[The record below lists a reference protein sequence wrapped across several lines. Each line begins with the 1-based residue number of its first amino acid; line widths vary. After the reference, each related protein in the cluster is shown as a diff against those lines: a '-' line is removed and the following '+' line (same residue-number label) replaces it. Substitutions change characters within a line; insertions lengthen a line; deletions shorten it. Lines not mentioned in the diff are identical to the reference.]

1 MKKIN
6 WNQSENLSM
15 LTDFYELTMG
25 NGYFENGIGDRIA
38 YFDMFFRRVPE
49 NGGFAIMAG
58 LAQVIEYINNL
69 KFEDDDIEFLRSKGI
84 FSEDFLKYLKILSFA
99 AIYGRYPRNSD
110 FSQ

>member
-69 KFEDDDIEFLRSKGI
+69 KFEDDDIEFLRSKGYSVKT
-84 FSEDFLKYLKILSFA
+84 F
-99 AIYGRYPRNSD
+99 
-110 FSQ
+110 